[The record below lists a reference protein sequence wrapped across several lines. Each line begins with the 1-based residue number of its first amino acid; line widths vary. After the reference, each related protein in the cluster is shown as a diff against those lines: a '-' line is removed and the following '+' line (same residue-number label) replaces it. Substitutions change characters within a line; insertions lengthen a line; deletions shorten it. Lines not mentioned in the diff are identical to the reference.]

1 MDLQLEGKVAI
12 VTGGS
17 KGIGK
22 VIARELANEG
32 VDVVIC
38 ARNMGTLESSAQELS
53 AETGRIVVPIRAD
66 MTNTEDV
73 NQMVDETIA
82 RFGRID
88 ILVNNAAM
96 VGGQV
101 AANLSDA
108 TEEDLMGDLDTKVV
122 GYFRTIKA
130 VVPHMQDQKWGRIIS
145 IGGVSARQATFYGL
159 RNAAIIHMTKTLS
172 DQLGPHGITLNVV
185 HPGSTRT
192 DSIAEVV
199 ATRAKAQ
206 GVTVEELDKRI
217 TQNIA
222 IRRVIKPEELAYLV
236 AFLASPKAECV
247 TGESIAAGGGAIG
260 AVFP

>member
-1 MDLQLEGKVAI
+1 
-12 VTGGS
+12 
-17 KGIGK
+17 
-22 VIARELANEG
+22 
-32 VDVVIC
+32 
-38 ARNMGTLESSAQELS
+38 
-53 AETGRIVVPIRAD
+53 
-66 MTNTEDV
+66 
-73 NQMVDETIA
+73 
-82 RFGRID
+82 
-88 ILVNNAAM
+88 M

-159 RNAAIIHMTKTLS
+159 RNAAIIRLTKTLS

>member
-1 MDLQLEGKVAI
+1 
-12 VTGGS
+12 
-17 KGIGK
+17 
-22 VIARELANEG
+22 
-32 VDVVIC
+32 
-38 ARNMGTLESSAQELS
+38 
-53 AETGRIVVPIRAD
+53 
-66 MTNTEDV
+66 
-73 NQMVDETIA
+73 
-82 RFGRID
+82 
-88 ILVNNAAM
+88 
-96 VGGQV
+96 
-101 AANLSDA
+101 
-108 TEEDLMGDLDTKVV
+108 
-122 GYFRTIKA
+122 
-130 VVPHMQDQKWGRIIS
+130 
-145 IGGVSARQATFYGL
+145 
-159 RNAAIIHMTKTLS
+159 MTKTLS